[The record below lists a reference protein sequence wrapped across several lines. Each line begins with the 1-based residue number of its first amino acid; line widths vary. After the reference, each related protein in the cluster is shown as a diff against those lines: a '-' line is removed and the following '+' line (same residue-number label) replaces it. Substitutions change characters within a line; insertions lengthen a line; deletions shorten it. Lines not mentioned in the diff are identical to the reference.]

1 MSGAFY
7 QQFAVTIATATVISL
22 ILSLTLSPALAAL
35 LLKPNDRR
43 GDRHAIVR
51 ALHRAGDAF
60 NRGFERLSDG
70 YARLTRRLVMRPK
83 RMMVT
88 YAGFITAP
96 GWLFWGTPSGLL
108 TTRKVGG

>member
-43 GDRHAIVR
+43 GERHAIVR

-83 RMMVT
+83 RVMVT
-88 YAGFITAP
+88 YAGRSEEQTSELQSIIRI
-96 GWLFWGTPSGLL
+96 PS
-108 TTRKVGG
+108 